1 MLFVQFAPSD
11 KIFRKRE
18 IPMKKIL
25 AILLA
30 GMMTATA
37 LAGCGGGS
45 SSGTDSKGSESGSSG
60 GGAEAQ
66 VVDANTVDPSLF
78 GDEDNI
84 TLKVWA
90 PSQALELVKK
100 QVEEFKAAYPDK
112 TFTKIEVSA
121 MAESEAGTQVLNDAS
136 AAADVFGFASDH
148 LNKLLDAKVLSEV
161 AFANAVSEMNS
172 EETVKAGKKGDVLYA
187 YPETNDNGYYLV
199 YDKTVVTDE
208 QAAKL
213 EDVLAACKEAGKKF
227 IFNCGNGFYGCTF
240 AFTAGVKI
248 DGLEEDGVTQK
259 FTDYDEAEAVK
270 TLQAFS
276 KLMHEYKGTFTSLDN
291 AQIASGFSTGT
302 LGAGVDGSWNTNAD
316 QDALK
321 DNFGAAK
328 LPTINVDGTDKQL
341 ISLFGYKYI
350 GVNAASQFPAAAQV
364 LAYYLAG
371 ETCQQQRAEKLGW
384 GPSNKNVQGMDVV
397 TKSAVQQA
405 IKQQSENACV
415 QVNIAPTFWDPMGNL
430 GNKLVADD
438 TDPDD
443 AAYFSKLLKDTVAN
457 VRDEG

>member
-1 MLFVQFAPSD
+1 
-11 KIFRKRE
+11 
-18 IPMKKIL
+18 MKKIL

-30 GMMTATA
+30 GMITATA
-37 LAGCGGGS
+37 LAGCGGGNGGS
-45 SSGTDSKGSESGSSG
+45 SSTDSKSDASSGSGSTDAS
-60 GGAEAQ
+60 AEK
-66 VVDANTVDPSLF
+66 VVDANTVDPELF

-84 TLKVWA
+84 SLKVWA

-100 QVEEFKAAYPDK
+100 QVEDFKAAYPTK
-112 TFTKIEVSA
+112 TFTNIEVSA
-121 MAESEAGTQVLNDAS
+121 MAEAESGTQVLNDAS

-148 LNKLLDAKVLSEV
+148 LNKLVDAKVLSEV
-161 AFANAVSEMNS
+161 AFVNTVSEMNAP
-172 EETVKAGKKGDVLYA
+172 ETVEAGKIKGTLYA

-199 YDKTVVTDE
+199 YDKTVVSEDK
-208 QAAKL
+208 AGKL
-213 EDVLAACKEAGKKF
+213 EDILAACKDAGKKF
-227 IFNCGNGFYGCTF
+227 IFDCGNGYYACTY

-259 FTDYDEAEAVK
+259 FVQYDENEAVK

-276 KLMHEYKGTFTSLDN
+276 RLMHEYKGTFTSLDV
-291 AQIASGFSTGT
+291 AQIASGFETGT

-316 QDALK
+316 QKALG

-350 GVNAASQFPAAAQV
+350 GVNAASKFPASAQI
-364 LAYYLAG
+364 LAYYLHG
-371 ETCQQQRAEKLGW
+371 EKCQEQRAEELGW
-384 GPSNKNVQGMDVV
+384 GPSNKNVQGKPVITDNPI
-397 TKSAVQQA
+397 QQA

-415 QVNIAPTFWDPMGNL
+415 QVNIAPTFWNPMGNL
-430 GNKLVADD
+430 GNKLIADE
-438 TDPDD
+438 TDPED
-443 AAYFSKLLKDTVAN
+443 AEYFSKLLKDTVAN

>member
-1 MLFVQFAPSD
+1 
-11 KIFRKRE
+11 
-18 IPMKKIL
+18 MKKIL
-25 AILLA
+25 AVLLA
-30 GMMTATA
+30 GMMAVTAFS
-37 LAGCGGGS
+37 GCGGGS
-45 SSGTDSKGSESGSSG
+45 TESSGSESGG
-60 GGAEAQ
+60 GEGGNTSVE
-66 VVDANTVDPSLF
+66 VKDDLVDESVF

-90 PSQALELVKK
+90 PDKAVALVKQ
-100 QVEEFKAAYPDK
+100 QVEDFKAAYPGK
-112 TFTKIEVSA
+112 TFTKIEVVA
-121 MAESEAGTQVLNDAS
+121 QGEGDAGTQILNDAS
-136 AAADVFGFASDH
+136 VAADVFSFASDQ
-148 LNKLLDAKVLSEV
+148 LNKLVDAKVIADV
-161 AFANAVSEMNS
+161 AFADYVTEKNA
-172 EETVKAGKKGDVLYA
+172 EETVTAGTIKNTLYA

-199 YDKTVVTDE
+199 YDKTVVPDDKT
-208 QAAKL
+208 AKL
-213 EDVLAACKEAGKKF
+213 EDVLAACKDAGKKF
-227 IFNCGNGFYGCTF
+227 IFDCGNGFYGCTF

-248 DGLEEDGVTQK
+248 DGLEDDGVTQK
-259 FTDYDEAEAVK
+259 FADYDEAEAVK

-276 KLMHEYKGTFTSLDN
+276 KLMHEYKGTFTSLDV

-316 QDALK
+316 QDALG

-371 ETCQQQRAEKLGW
+371 ETCQQQRAEQLGW
-384 GPSNKNVQGMDVV
+384 GPSNKNVQEMDVV

-430 GNKLVADD
+430 GNKLIAEE

-443 AAYFSKLLKDTVAN
+443 AEYFTKLLKATVAN

>member
-1 MLFVQFAPSD
+1 
-11 KIFRKRE
+11 
-18 IPMKKIL
+18 MKKIL

-30 GMMTATA
+30 GMITATA
-37 LAGCGGGS
+37 LAGCGGGNGGS
-45 SSGTDSKGSESGSSG
+45 SSTDSKSDASSGSGSTDAS
-60 GGAEAQ
+60 AEK
-66 VVDANTVDPSLF
+66 VVDANTVDPELF

-84 TLKVWA
+84 SLKVWA

-100 QVEEFKAAYPDK
+100 QVEDFKAAYPTK
-112 TFTKIEVSA
+112 TFTNIEVSA
-121 MAESEAGTQVLNDAS
+121 MAEAESGTQILNDAS

-148 LNKLLDAKVLSEV
+148 LNKLVDAKVLSEV
-161 AFANAVSEMNS
+161 AFVNTVSEMNAP
-172 EETVKAGKKGDVLYA
+172 ETVEAGKIKGTLYA

-199 YDKTVVTDE
+199 YDKTVVSEDK
-208 QAAKL
+208 AGKL
-213 EDVLAACKEAGKKF
+213 EDILAACKDAGKKF
-227 IFNCGNGFYGCTF
+227 IFDCGNGYYACTY

-259 FTDYDEAEAVK
+259 FVQYDENEAVK

-276 KLMHEYKGTFTSLDN
+276 RLMHEYKGTFTSLDV

-316 QDALK
+316 QKALG

-341 ISLFGYKYI
+341 VSLFGYKYI
-350 GVNAASQFPAAAQV
+350 GVNAASKFPASAQI
-364 LAYYLAG
+364 LAYYLHG
-371 ETCQQQRAEKLGW
+371 EKCQEQRAEELGW
-384 GPSNKNVQGMDVV
+384 GPSNKNVQGKPVITDNPI
-397 TKSAVQQA
+397 QQA

-415 QVNIAPTFWDPMGNL
+415 QVNIAPTFWNPMGNL
-430 GNKLVADD
+430 GNKLIADE
-438 TDPDD
+438 TDPED
-443 AAYFSKLLKDTVAN
+443 AEYFSKLLKDTVAN

>member
-1 MLFVQFAPSD
+1 
-11 KIFRKRE
+11 
-18 IPMKKIL
+18 MKKIL

-30 GMMTATA
+30 GMITATA
-37 LAGCGGGS
+37 LAGCGGGNGGS
-45 SSGTDSKGSESGSSG
+45 SSTDSKSDASSGSGSTDAS
-60 GGAEAQ
+60 AEK
-66 VVDANTVDPSLF
+66 VVDANTVDPELF

-84 TLKVWA
+84 SLKVWA

-100 QVEEFKAAYPDK
+100 QVEDFKAAYPTK
-112 TFTKIEVSA
+112 TFTNIEVSA
-121 MAESEAGTQVLNDAS
+121 MAEAESGTQVLNDAS

-148 LNKLLDAKVLSEV
+148 LNKLVDAKVLSEV
-161 AFANAVSEMNS
+161 AFVNTVSEMNAP
-172 EETVKAGKKGDVLYA
+172 ETVEAGKIKGTLYA

-199 YDKTVVTDE
+199 YDKTVVSEDK
-208 QAAKL
+208 AGKL
-213 EDVLAACKEAGKKF
+213 EDILAACKDAGKKF
-227 IFNCGNGFYGCTF
+227 IFDCGNGYYACTY

-259 FTDYDEAEAVK
+259 FVQYDENEAVK

-276 KLMHEYKGTFTSLDN
+276 RLMHEYKGTFTSLDV
-291 AQIASGFSTGT
+291 AQIASGFSTRT

-316 QDALK
+316 QKALG

-350 GVNAASQFPAAAQV
+350 GVNAASKFPASAQI
-364 LAYYLAG
+364 LAYYLHG
-371 ETCQQQRAEKLGW
+371 EKCQEQRAEELGW
-384 GPSNKNVQGMDVV
+384 GPSNKNVQGKPVITDNPI
-397 TKSAVQQA
+397 QQA

-415 QVNIAPTFWDPMGNL
+415 QVNIAPTFWNPMGNL
-430 GNKLVADD
+430 GNKLIADE
-438 TDPDD
+438 TDPED
-443 AAYFSKLLKDTVAN
+443 AEYFSKLLKDTIAN

>member
-1 MLFVQFAPSD
+1 
-11 KIFRKRE
+11 
-18 IPMKKIL
+18 MKKIL

-30 GMMTATA
+30 GMITATA
-37 LAGCGGGS
+37 LAGCGGGNGGS
-45 SSGTDSKGSESGSSG
+45 SSTDSKSDASSGSGSTDAS
-60 GGAEAQ
+60 AEK
-66 VVDANTVDPSLF
+66 VVDANTVDPELF

-84 TLKVWA
+84 SLKVWA

-100 QVEEFKAAYPDK
+100 QVEDFKAAYPTK
-112 TFTKIEVSA
+112 TFTNIEVSA
-121 MAESEAGTQVLNDAS
+121 MAEAESGTQVLNDAS

-148 LNKLLDAKVLSEV
+148 LNKLVDAKVLSEV
-161 AFANAVSEMNS
+161 AFVNTVSEMNAP
-172 EETVKAGKKGDVLYA
+172 ETVEAGKIKGTLYA

-199 YDKTVVTDE
+199 YDKTVVSEDK
-208 QAAKL
+208 AGKL
-213 EDVLAACKEAGKKF
+213 EDILAACKDAGKKF
-227 IFNCGNGFYGCTF
+227 IFDCGNGYYACTY

-259 FTDYDEAEAVK
+259 FVQYDENEAVK

-276 KLMHEYKGTFTSLDN
+276 RLMHEYKGTFTSLDV

-316 QDALK
+316 QKALG

-341 ISLFGYKYI
+341 VSPFGYKYI
-350 GVNAASQFPAAAQV
+350 GVNAASKFPASAQI
-364 LAYYLAG
+364 LAYYLHG
-371 ETCQQQRAEKLGW
+371 EKCQEQRAEELGW
-384 GPSNKNVQGMDVV
+384 GPSNKNVQGKPVITDNPI
-397 TKSAVQQA
+397 QQA

-415 QVNIAPTFWDPMGNL
+415 QVNIAPTFWNPMGNL
-430 GNKLVADD
+430 GNKLIAEETDADD
-438 TDPDD
+438 AD
-443 AAYFSKLLKDTVAN
+443 FFKKLLKDTIAN

>member
-1 MLFVQFAPSD
+1 
-11 KIFRKRE
+11 
-18 IPMKKIL
+18 MKKIL

-30 GMMTATA
+30 GMITATA
-37 LAGCGGGS
+37 LAGCGGGNGGS
-45 SSGTDSKGSESGSSG
+45 SSTDSKSDASSGSGSTDAS
-60 GGAEAQ
+60 AEK
-66 VVDANTVDPSLF
+66 VVDANTVDPELF

-84 TLKVWA
+84 SLKVWA

-100 QVEEFKAAYPDK
+100 QVEDFKAAYPTK
-112 TFTKIEVSA
+112 TFTNIEVSA
-121 MAESEAGTQVLNDAS
+121 MAEAESGTQVLNDAS

-148 LNKLLDAKVLSEV
+148 LNKLVDAKVLSEV
-161 AFANAVSEMNS
+161 AFVNTVSEMNAP
-172 EETVKAGKKGDVLYA
+172 ETVEAGKIKGTLYA

-199 YDKTVVTDE
+199 YDKTVVSEDK
-208 QAAKL
+208 AGKL
-213 EDVLAACKEAGKKF
+213 EDILAACKDAGKKF
-227 IFNCGNGFYGCTF
+227 IFDCGNGYYACTY

-259 FTDYDEAEAVK
+259 FVQYDENEAVK

-276 KLMHEYKGTFTSLDN
+276 RLMHEYKGTFTSLDV

-316 QDALK
+316 QKALG

-350 GVNAASQFPAAAQV
+350 GVNAASKFPASAQI
-364 LAYYLAG
+364 LAYYLHG
-371 ETCQQQRAEKLGW
+371 EKCQEQRAEELGW
-384 GPSNKNVQGMDVV
+384 GPSNKNVQGKPVITDNPI
-397 TKSAVQQA
+397 QQA

-430 GNKLVADD
+430 GNKLVADQ

>member
-1 MLFVQFAPSD
+1 
-11 KIFRKRE
+11 
-18 IPMKKIL
+18 MKKIL

-30 GMMTATA
+30 GMITATA
-37 LAGCGGGS
+37 LAGCGGGNGGS
-45 SSGTDSKGSESGSSG
+45 SSTDSKSDASSGSGSTDAS
-60 GGAEAQ
+60 AEK
-66 VVDANTVDPSLF
+66 VVDANTVDPELF

-84 TLKVWA
+84 SLKVWA

-100 QVEEFKAAYPDK
+100 QVEDFKAAYPTK
-112 TFTKIEVSA
+112 TFTNIEVSA
-121 MAESEAGTQVLNDAS
+121 MAEAESGTQVLNDAS

-148 LNKLLDAKVLSEV
+148 LNKLVDAKVLSEV
-161 AFANAVSEMNS
+161 AFVNTVSEMNAP
-172 EETVKAGKKGDVLYA
+172 ETVEAGKIKGTLYA

-199 YDKTVVTDE
+199 YDKTVVSEDK
-208 QAAKL
+208 AGKL
-213 EDVLAACKEAGKKF
+213 EDILAACKDAGKKF
-227 IFNCGNGFYGCTF
+227 IFDCGNGYYACTY

-259 FTDYDEAEAVK
+259 FVQYDENEAVK

-276 KLMHEYKGTFTSLDN
+276 RLMHEYKGTFTSLDV

-316 QDALK
+316 QKALG

-350 GVNAASQFPAAAQV
+350 GVNAASKFPASAQI
-364 LAYYLAG
+364 LAYYLHG
-371 ETCQQQRAEKLGW
+371 EKCQEQRAEELGW
-384 GPSNKNVQGMDVV
+384 GPSNKNVQGKPVITDNPI
-397 TKSAVQQA
+397 QQA

-415 QVNIAPTFWDPMGNL
+415 QVNIAPTFWNPMGNL
-430 GNKLVADD
+430 GNKLIADE
-438 TDPDD
+438 TDPED
-443 AAYFSKLLKDTVAN
+443 AEYFSKLLKDTIAN

>member
-1 MLFVQFAPSD
+1 
-11 KIFRKRE
+11 
-18 IPMKKIL
+18 MKKIL

-30 GMMTATA
+30 GMITATA
-37 LAGCGGGS
+37 LAGCGGGNGGS
-45 SSGTDSKGSESGSSG
+45 SSTDSKSDASSGSGSTDAS
-60 GGAEAQ
+60 AEK
-66 VVDANTVDPSLF
+66 VVDANTVDPELF

-84 TLKVWA
+84 SLKVWA

-100 QVEEFKAAYPDK
+100 QVEDFKAAYPTK
-112 TFTKIEVSA
+112 TFTNIEVSA
-121 MAESEAGTQVLNDAS
+121 MAEAESGTQVLNDAS

-148 LNKLLDAKVLSEV
+148 LNKLVDAKVLSEV
-161 AFANAVSEMNS
+161 AFVNTVSEMNAP
-172 EETVKAGKKGDVLYA
+172 ETVEAGKIKGTLYA

-199 YDKTVVTDE
+199 YDKTVVSEDK
-208 QAAKL
+208 AGKL
-213 EDVLAACKEAGKKF
+213 EDILAACKDAGKKF
-227 IFNCGNGFYGCTF
+227 IFDCGNGYYACTY

-259 FTDYDEAEAVK
+259 FVQYDENEAVK

-276 KLMHEYKGTFTSLDN
+276 RLMHEYKGTFTSLDV

-316 QDALK
+316 QKALG

-350 GVNAASQFPAAAQV
+350 GVNAASKFPASAQI
-364 LAYYLAG
+364 LAYYLHG
-371 ETCQQQRAEKLGW
+371 EKCQEQRAEELGW
-384 GPSNKNVQGMDVV
+384 GPSNKNVQGKPVITDNPI
-397 TKSAVQQA
+397 QQA

-415 QVNIAPTFWDPMGNL
+415 QVNIAPTFWNPMGNL
-430 GNKLVADD
+430 GNKLIAEE

-443 AAYFSKLLKDTVAN
+443 AEYFTKLLKATVAN

>member
-1 MLFVQFAPSD
+1 
-11 KIFRKRE
+11 
-18 IPMKKIL
+18 MKKIL

-30 GMMTATA
+30 GMITATA
-37 LAGCGGGS
+37 LAGCGGNGGS
-45 SSGTDSKGSESGSSG
+45 SSTDSKSDASSGSGSTDAS
-60 GGAEAQ
+60 AEK
-66 VVDANTVDPSLF
+66 VVDANTVDPELF

-84 TLKVWA
+84 SLKVWA

-100 QVEEFKAAYPDK
+100 QVEDFKAAYPTK
-112 TFTKIEVSA
+112 TFTNIEVSA
-121 MAESEAGTQVLNDAS
+121 MAEAESGTQVLNDAS

-148 LNKLLDAKVLSEV
+148 LNKLVDAKVLSEV
-161 AFANAVSEMNS
+161 AFVNTVSEMNAP
-172 EETVKAGKKGDVLYA
+172 ETVEAGKIKGTLYA

-199 YDKTVVTDE
+199 YDKTVVSEDK
-208 QAAKL
+208 AGKL
-213 EDVLAACKEAGKKF
+213 EDILAACKDAGKKF
-227 IFNCGNGFYGCTF
+227 IFDCGNGYYACTY

-259 FTDYDEAEAVK
+259 FVQYDENEAVK

-276 KLMHEYKGTFTSLDN
+276 RLMHEYKGTFTSLDV

-316 QDALK
+316 QKALG

-341 ISLFGYKYI
+341 VSLFGYKYI
-350 GVNAASQFPAAAQV
+350 GVNAASKFPASAQI
-364 LAYYLAG
+364 LAYYLHG
-371 ETCQQQRAEKLGW
+371 EKCQEQRAEELGW
-384 GPSNKNVQGMDVV
+384 GPSNKNVQGKPVITDNPI
-397 TKSAVQQA
+397 QQA

-415 QVNIAPTFWDPMGNL
+415 QVNIAPTFWNPMGNL
-430 GNKLVADD
+430 GNKLIADE
-438 TDPDD
+438 TDPED
-443 AAYFSKLLKDTVAN
+443 AEYFSKLLKDTVAN

>member
-1 MLFVQFAPSD
+1 
-11 KIFRKRE
+11 
-18 IPMKKIL
+18 MKKIL

-30 GMMTATA
+30 GMMTATVF
-37 LAGCGGGS
+37 AGCGGGGNTESSGSGSDTQS
-45 SSGTDSKGSESGSSG
+45 SSDD
-60 GGAEAQ
+60 GGAE
-66 VVDANTVDPSLF
+66 VKDANLVDVSVF

-84 TLKVWA
+84 SLKVWA
-90 PSQALELVKK
+90 PDKAVSLVKE
-100 QVEEFKAAYPDK
+100 QIEAFKAAYPEK
-112 TFTKIEVSA
+112 TFTKIEVVA
-121 MAESEAGTQVLNDAS
+121 QGEGDAGTQLMNDAS
-136 AAADVFGFASDH
+136 TAADVFSFASDQ
-148 LNKLLDAKVLSEV
+148 LNKLVDAKVIAPV
-161 AFANAVSEMNS
+161 AFTKAVTDMNS
-172 EETVKAGKKGDVLYA
+172 EACVTAGTLQDTLYA

-199 YDKTVVTDE
+199 YDKTVVSDE
-208 QAAKL
+208 QAGKL

-248 DGLEEDGVTQK
+248 DGLEADGVTQK
-259 FTDYDEAEAVK
+259 FTEYDEAEAVK

-291 AQIASGFSTGT
+291 AQVASGFSTGT

-350 GVNAASQFPAAAQV
+350 GVNAASQYPAAAQV

>member
-1 MLFVQFAPSD
+1 
-11 KIFRKRE
+11 
-18 IPMKKIL
+18 MKKIL

-37 LAGCGGGS
+37 LAGCGGSGGS
-45 SSGTDSKGSESGSSG
+45 SSTDSKSDGGSSAASG
-60 GGAEAQ
+60 DASDEKT
-66 VVDANTVDPSLF
+66 VDANTVDPSLF

-84 TLKVWA
+84 SLKVWA

-100 QVEEFKAAYPDK
+100 QVEEFQKAYPDK
-112 TFTKIEVSA
+112 TFKSIEVSA
-121 MAESEAGTQVLNDAS
+121 MAEAESGTQILNDAS

-148 LNKLLDAKVLSEV
+148 LNKLVDAKVLSEV
-161 AFANAVSEMNS
+161 AFVNAVTDMNS
-172 EETVKAGKKGDVLYA
+172 KETVEAGKIKGTLYA

-199 YDKTVVTDE
+199 YDKTVVADE
-208 QAAKL
+208 KAGKL
-213 EDVLAACKEAGKKF
+213 EDILAACKDAGKKF
-227 IFNCGNGFYGCTF
+227 IFDCGNGYYGCTF

-248 DGLEEDGVTQK
+248 DGLEDDGVTQK
-259 FTDYDEAEAVK
+259 FVDYDEDEAVK

-276 KLMHEYKGTFTSLDN
+276 KLMKEYKGTFTSLDV
-291 AQIASGFSTGT
+291 AQIASGFETGT

-316 QDALK
+316 QKALG

-350 GVNAASQFPAAAQV
+350 GVNAASKFPASAQI
-364 LAYYLAG
+364 LAYYLHG
-371 ETCQQQRAEKLGW
+371 EKCQEQRAEELGW
-384 GPSNKNVQGMDVV
+384 GPSNKNVQGKPVITDNPI
-397 TKSAVQQA
+397 QQA

-415 QVNIAPTFWDPMGNL
+415 QVNIAPTFWNPMGNL
-430 GNKLVADD
+430 GNKLIAEETDADD
-438 TDPDD
+438 AD
-443 AAYFSKLLKDTVAN
+443 FFKKLLKDTIAN

>member
-1 MLFVQFAPSD
+1 
-11 KIFRKRE
+11 
-18 IPMKKIL
+18 MKKVL

-30 GMMTATA
+30 GMITATA
-37 LAGCGGGS
+37 LAGCGGGNGGS
-45 SSGTDSKGSESGSSG
+45 SSTDSKSDASSGSGSTDAS
-60 GGAEAQ
+60 AEK
-66 VVDANTVDPSLF
+66 VVDANTVDPELF

-84 TLKVWA
+84 SLKVWA

-100 QVEEFKAAYPDK
+100 QVEDFKAAYPTK
-112 TFTKIEVSA
+112 TFTNIEVSA
-121 MAESEAGTQVLNDAS
+121 MAEAESGTQVLNDAS

-148 LNKLLDAKVLSEV
+148 LNKLVDAKVLSEV
-161 AFANAVSEMNS
+161 AFVNTVSEMNAP
-172 EETVKAGKKGDVLYA
+172 ETVEAGKIKGTLYA

-199 YDKTVVTDE
+199 YDKTVVSEDK
-208 QAAKL
+208 AGKL
-213 EDVLAACKEAGKKF
+213 EDILAACKDAGKKF
-227 IFNCGNGFYGCTF
+227 IFDCGNGYYACTY

-259 FTDYDEAEAVK
+259 FVQYDENEAVK

-276 KLMHEYKGTFTSLDN
+276 RLMHEYKGTFTSLDV

-316 QDALK
+316 QKALG

-341 ISLFGYKYI
+341 VSLFGYKYI
-350 GVNAASQFPAAAQV
+350 GVNAASKFPASAQI
-364 LAYYLAG
+364 LAYYLHG
-371 ETCQQQRAEKLGW
+371 EKCQEQRAEELGW
-384 GPSNKNVQGMDVV
+384 GPSNKNVQGKPVITDNPI
-397 TKSAVQQA
+397 QQA

-415 QVNIAPTFWDPMGNL
+415 QVNIAPTFWNPMGNL
-430 GNKLVADD
+430 GNKLIADE
-438 TDPDD
+438 TDPED
-443 AAYFSKLLKDTVAN
+443 AEYFSKLLKDTVAN

>member
-1 MLFVQFAPSD
+1 
-11 KIFRKRE
+11 
-18 IPMKKIL
+18 MKKIL

-30 GMMTATA
+30 GMITATA
-37 LAGCGGGS
+37 LAGCGGGNGGS
-45 SSGTDSKGSESGSSG
+45 SSTDSKSDASSGSGSTDAS
-60 GGAEAQ
+60 AEK
-66 VVDANTVDPSLF
+66 VVDANTVDPELF

-84 TLKVWA
+84 SLKVWA

-100 QVEEFKAAYPDK
+100 QVEDFKAAYPTK
-112 TFTKIEVSA
+112 TFTNIEVSA
-121 MAESEAGTQVLNDAS
+121 MAEAESGTQVLNDAS

-148 LNKLLDAKVLSEV
+148 LNKLVDAKVLSEV
-161 AFANAVSEMNS
+161 AFVNTVSEMNAP
-172 EETVKAGKKGDVLYA
+172 ETVEAGKIKGTLYA

-199 YDKTVVTDE
+199 YDKTVVSEDK
-208 QAAKL
+208 AGKL
-213 EDVLAACKEAGKKF
+213 EDILAACKDAGKKF
-227 IFNCGNGFYGCTF
+227 IFDCGNGYYACTY

-248 DGLEEDGVTQK
+248 DGLEDDGVTQK
-259 FTDYDEAEAVK
+259 FVQYDENDAVK

-276 KLMHEYKGTFTSLDN
+276 RLMHEYKGTFTSLDV

-316 QDALK
+316 QKALG

-350 GVNAASQFPAAAQV
+350 GVNAASKFPASAQI
-364 LAYYLAG
+364 LAYYLHG
-371 ETCQQQRAEKLGW
+371 EKCQEQRAEELGW
-384 GPSNKNVQGMDVV
+384 GPSNKNVQGKPVITDNPI
-397 TKSAVQQA
+397 QQA

-415 QVNIAPTFWDPMGNL
+415 QVNIAPTFWNPMGNL
-430 GNKLVADD
+430 GNKLIADE
-438 TDPDD
+438 TDPED
-443 AAYFSKLLKDTVAN
+443 AEYFSKLLKDTIAN

>member
-1 MLFVQFAPSD
+1 MKRTALCAICSIE
-11 KIFRKRE
+11 KIFFLKEGNSNEKDSRHFIGRHDDRNSFCRLRRRWQHRERRKR
-18 IPMKKIL
+18 I
-25 AILLA
+25 
-30 GMMTATA
+30 
-37 LAGCGGGS
+37 S
-45 SSGTDSKGSESGSSG
+45 
-60 GGAEAQ
+60 
-66 VVDANTVDPSLF
+66 

-84 TLKVWA
+84 SLKVWA
-90 PSQALELVKK
+90 PDKAVSLVKE
-100 QVEEFKAAYPDK
+100 QIEAFKAAYPEK
-112 TFTKIEVSA
+112 TFTKIEVVA
-121 MAESEAGTQVLNDAS
+121 QGEGDAGTQLMNDAS
-136 AAADVFGFASDH
+136 TAADVFSFASDQ
-148 LNKLLDAKVLSEV
+148 LNKLVDAKVIAPV
-161 AFANAVSEMNS
+161 AFAKAVTDMNS
-172 EETVKAGKKGDVLYA
+172 EACVTAGTLQDTLYA

-199 YDKTVVTDE
+199 YDKTVVSDE
-208 QAAKL
+208 QAGKL

-240 AFTAGVKI
+240 AFTAG
-248 DGLEEDGVTQK
+248 
-259 FTDYDEAEAVK
+259 
-270 TLQAFS
+270 
-276 KLMHEYKGTFTSLDN
+276 TSLDN
-291 AQIASGFSTGT
+291 AQVASGFSTGT

>member
-1 MLFVQFAPSD
+1 
-11 KIFRKRE
+11 
-18 IPMKKIL
+18 MKKIL

-30 GMMTATA
+30 GMITATA
-37 LAGCGGGS
+37 LAGCGGGNGGS
-45 SSGTDSKGSESGSSG
+45 SSTDSKSDASSGSGSTDAS
-60 GGAEAQ
+60 AEK
-66 VVDANTVDPSLF
+66 VVDANTVDPELF

-84 TLKVWA
+84 SLKVWA

-100 QVEEFKAAYPDK
+100 QVEDFKAAYPTK
-112 TFTKIEVSA
+112 TFTNIEVSA
-121 MAESEAGTQVLNDAS
+121 MAEAESGTQVLNDAS

-148 LNKLLDAKVLSEV
+148 LNKLVDAKVLSEV
-161 AFANAVSEMNS
+161 AFVNTVSEMNAP
-172 EETVKAGKKGDVLYA
+172 ETVEAGKIKGTLYA

-199 YDKTVVTDE
+199 YDKTVVSEDK
-208 QAAKL
+208 AGKL
-213 EDVLAACKEAGKKF
+213 EDILAACKDAGKKF
-227 IFNCGNGFYGCTF
+227 IFDCGNGYYACTY

-259 FTDYDEAEAVK
+259 FVQYDENEAVK

-276 KLMHEYKGTFTSLDN
+276 RLMHEYKGTFTSLDV

-316 QDALK
+316 QKALG

-350 GVNAASQFPAAAQV
+350 GVNAASKFPASAQI
-364 LAYYLAG
+364 LAYYLHG
-371 ETCQQQRAEKLGW
+371 EKCQEQRAEELGW
-384 GPSNKNVQGMDVV
+384 GPSNKNVQGKPVITDNPI
-397 TKSAVQQA
+397 QQA

-415 QVNIAPTFWDPMGNL
+415 QVNIAPTFWNPMGNL
-430 GNKLVADD
+430 GNKLIADE
-438 TDPDD
+438 TDPED
-443 AAYFSKLLKDTVAN
+443 AEYFSKLLKDTVAN